1 MWSLSAFRT
10 NGSLIPEN
18 AKGALFLL
26 QHICVSF
33 LSTNK
38 QTSQQH
44 PPRHHVKN
52 RYFVS
57 MFYWFTLC
65 CSVPERCCINKR
77 TCLFKMCHFTCSLC
91 AIRPVVHLKL
101 RLFRPHSFSVLHIVA
116 KWAKHL
122 WIFDE
127 PPTDSKSSDL
137 RVCALNLIDRVAAC
151 LWAQRR
157 VITEFPPKNE
167 MLRT

>member
-1 MWSLSAFRT
+1 MA
-10 NGSLIPEN
+10 
-18 AKGALFLL
+18 ALFQRMQRVLYFSCN
-26 QHICVSF
+26 IFVFRF
-33 LSTNK
+33 LAQTNK

-52 RYFVS
+52 TYFVS

-77 TCLFKMCHFTCSLC
+77 TCLFKMCNFTCSLC
-91 AIRPVVHLKL
+91 VIRPVVHLKL
-101 RLFRPHSFSVLHIVA
+101 RLFRPHSFSVLHIA
-116 KWAKHL
+116 ANWAKHL

-127 PPTDSKSSDL
+127 PPTDSKSSDS

-157 VITEFPPKNE
+157 EITEFPPKNE